1 MNTGIK
7 FYKIKL
13 IQKIVKHTAKRRD
26 ILTQELVNNAT
37 DPTIVKRRIRMLNHL
52 NLYENQLISKIQNFK
67 TDDVDDLNQ
76 FDIASRIDVVSNS
89 SA

>member
-1 MNTGIK
+1 MNNGIK

-13 IQKIVKHTAKRRD
+13 IQKIIKNTADRRN
-26 ILTQELVNNAT
+26 TVAQELVNNAT

-76 FDIASRIDVVSNS
+76 FDIGRRIGVVSNS

>member
-1 MNTGIK
+1 MNNGIK

-13 IQKIVKHTAKRRD
+13 IQKIIKNTTECRNV
-26 ILTQELVNNAT
+26 LMQELVNNAT
-37 DPTIVKRRIRMLNHL
+37 DPTIVKRRIRMLNQL

-76 FDIASRIDVVSNS
+76 FDIGRRIGVVSNP

>member
-1 MNTGIK
+1 
-7 FYKIKL
+7 
-13 IQKIVKHTAKRRD
+13 
-26 ILTQELVNNAT
+26 
-37 DPTIVKRRIRMLNHL
+37 MLNQL

-76 FDIASRIDVVSNS
+76 FDIDRRIGVVSNS